1 VSTQNEAAAEMTTQ
15 ATEGEQVSTQE
26 AATSAPLAL
35 PAAGQSEEPARTDE
49 PTQVEGVTVEEAV
62 TLFYVSLSTLR
73 RRLQKGEV
81 PGAVLAPGPK
91 GQAWRIPPASLEGL
105 GYKAKQVREVEVK
118 AAQVSA
124 EAENLEAQVRDL
136 KAALDVERV
145 LRESAQKEAE
155 LLRTNLEDLRTALA
169 KLPAALPPGK
179 PSRWWRRK
187 EGK

>member
-1 VSTQNEAAAEMTTQ
+1 MSTQDETPEAVTTQ
-15 ATEGEQVSTQE
+15 GTEGEQVTTQ
-26 AATSAPLAL
+26 AAISEPLAL
-35 PAAGQSEEPARTDE
+35 PAAGETEEPARTDE
-49 PTQVEGVTVEEAV
+49 AAQVEGVTVEEAV

-91 GQAWRIPPASLEGL
+91 GQAWRIPTASLEAL
-105 GYKAKQVREVEVK
+105 GYKPKQVREVEVK

-136 KAALDVERV
+136 KAALEVERV

-155 LLRTNLEDLRTALA
+155 LLRSNVEDLRTALA

-187 EGK
+187 GSA